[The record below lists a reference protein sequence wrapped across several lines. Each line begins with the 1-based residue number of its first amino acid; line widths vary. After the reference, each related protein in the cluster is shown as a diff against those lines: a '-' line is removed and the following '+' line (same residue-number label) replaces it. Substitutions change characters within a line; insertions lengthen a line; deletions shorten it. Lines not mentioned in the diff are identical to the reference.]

1 MTHVSQ
7 LHFNEA
13 AHVNED
19 DLTRLYIKMDYRQ
32 AERTIIAAIDALS
45 QGLAEAETA
54 CSEGTDR
61 DLMAACRKTAR
72 AAQQLGMA
80 KIATV
85 ARDVRVALHQ
95 DDQHA
100 AQATLARLLRMGE
113 PSMRA
118 LWQIK
123 AIQV

>member
-1 MTHVSQ
+1 
-7 LHFNEA
+7 
-13 AHVNED
+13 
-19 DLTRLYIKMDYRQ
+19 
-32 AERTIIAAIDALS
+32 
-45 QGLAEAETA
+45 
-54 CSEGTDR
+54 
-61 DLMAACRKTAR
+61 
-72 AAQQLGMA
+72 MA